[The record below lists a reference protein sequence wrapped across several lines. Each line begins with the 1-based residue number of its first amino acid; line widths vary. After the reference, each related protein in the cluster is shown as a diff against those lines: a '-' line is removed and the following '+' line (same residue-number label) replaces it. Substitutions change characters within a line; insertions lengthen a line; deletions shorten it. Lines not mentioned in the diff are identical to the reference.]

1 MTTRTNSAAIFTVVL
16 DFRGGTYVEQVR
28 SGDERLAVID
38 WVRNL
43 DPTKIDGLSEEQ
55 RRTLSRAVQ
64 DDAPMGV
71 EGLRSVW
78 CSSAEL
84 DDELALINI
93 IKTQP

>member
-1 MTTRTNSAAIFTVVL
+1 MAAVTTRA
-16 DFRGGTYVEQVR
+16 TYVEQVR